1 MKKLLWS
8 VTLISTLL
16 FLTCSADKNLSRRY
30 EIEKA
35 YQLGEQFRENL
46 YINLQAATPEDYQKA
61 IVYYQAVKE
70 QSPFP
75 KSLSE
80 TDSLNQDQKEIL
92 DYTKLSYIRISELLM
107 NQKKFDQALSEAN
120 RYLADFSVND
130 LNRQMMHLRKGQIY
144 ELKQL
149 PDSALVEYEQVLDE
163 YLQNHERDKPATD
176 LVRLPFYVIALYA
189 NQEDFNPEHIS
200 RAAGFYKKLIAS
212 PPDDQLS
219 QLATQSLADLYL
231 RDKKFEQCI
240 ATLETLVD
248 STGKIYPRVLL
259 GIADLYLAVKQDYP
273 KAREVFHQFV
283 ELYPKDDLAPFAQFG
298 VGKAYYE
305 EKKYQKALD
314 VFSRVKQDYSANPRA
329 VPATQFQIGLSYYR
343 MGDWDRAKTELD
355 WLILNYPESPEG
367 MKAVVF
373 VADYFRQQK
382 NQKLSQTYLDKAIA
396 QYKQIIARDPKT
408 PQAFAAN
415 QLLTEVYVTLKR
427 WEEAAGQLEE
437 FMKSTPNDPAHAE
450 ILLLLGQLYEEKLK
464 NLLKANQTYA
474 QFMMKFPQDP
484 RAKEALE
491 KAKKLSLQMQG
502 GK

>member
-1 MKKLLWS
+1 
-8 VTLISTLL
+8 
-16 FLTCSADKNLSRRY
+16 LT
-30 EIEKA
+30 
-35 YQLGEQFRENL
+35 
-46 YINLQAATPEDYQKA
+46 P
-61 IVYYQAVKE
+61 
-70 QSPFP
+70 
-75 KSLSE
+75 
-80 TDSLNQDQKEIL
+80 
-92 DYTKLSYIRISELLM
+92 
-107 NQKKFDQALSEAN
+107 
-120 RYLADFSVND
+120 
-130 LNRQMMHLRKGQIY
+130 
-144 ELKQL
+144 
-149 PDSALVEYEQVLDE
+149 
-163 YLQNHERDKPATD
+163 PA
-176 LVRLPFYVIALYA
+176 RSI
-189 NQEDFNPEHIS
+189 
-200 RAAGFYKKLIAS
+200 
-212 PPDDQLS
+212 
-219 QLATQSLADLYL
+219 
-231 RDKKFEQCI
+231 C
-240 ATLETLVD
+240 
-248 STGKIYPRVLL
+248 PRVLL

-355 WLILNYPESPEG
+355 WLISNYPESPEG
-367 MKAVVF
+367 MKAVAF

-491 KAKKLSLQMQG
+491 KAMKLSLQMQG